1 MKIPRFNSMLAAG
14 VAATAVVLAA
24 GEAAAQQPA
33 APESYRIGYVNPERV
48 KREARGFLQAQQ
60 VLDAEFQKRNQEI
73 AGDEERLRAMAVAL
87 DKDSAILSAAER
99 QKRERAAGDLQRDI
113 ERRKRT
119 YTEEFNQRREEVQ
132 KQVAEKADAT
142 IRRVAEQ
149 EKLDAVFVEAA
160 YAAPHIDITD
170 KVIKALDA
178 AR

>member
-1 MKIPRFNSMLAAG
+1 MKIPGFNSMLAAG

-48 KREARGFLQAQQ
+48 KREARAFVQAQQ
-60 VLDAEFQKRNQEI
+60 SLDAEFQKRNQEL
-73 AGDEERLRAMAVAL
+73 AGAEERLRAMAVAL
-87 DKDSAILSAAER
+87 DKDSAILSTAER
-99 QKRERAAGDLQRDI
+99 QRREREAGELQRDI

-119 YTEEFNQRREEVQ
+119 STEEFNQRRDEVL
-132 KQVAEKADAT
+132 KQVSDKADAMV
-142 IRRVAEQ
+142 RHVAEQ

-160 YAAPHIDITD
+160 YAAPRVDITD

-178 AR
+178 AP